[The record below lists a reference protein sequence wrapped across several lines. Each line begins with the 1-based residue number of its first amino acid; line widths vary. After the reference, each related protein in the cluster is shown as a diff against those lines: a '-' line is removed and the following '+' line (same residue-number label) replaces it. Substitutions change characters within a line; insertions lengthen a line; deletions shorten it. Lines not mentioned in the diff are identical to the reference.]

1 MSIFIFIYYFKCFEL
16 LNFFFVTLWVVD
28 QTFHLL
34 HRYSLK
40 SKSRWDQVPCY
51 HDSSSLS
58 INLIRYNND
67 TSYFCVLLSFLL
79 IETIGTSHLIRTNHD
94 CNKFTL
100 SIQCYFPLVF
110 SNEYSI
116 KMHEKIKLY
125 IFKPVTFWDGYAH

>member
-1 MSIFIFIYYFKCFEL
+1 MSIFILFIYYFNCFD
-16 LNFFFVTLWVVD
+16 FFFLLLYGLSIKLFTSSIVTLW
-28 QTFHLL
+28 
-34 HRYSLK
+34 K
-40 SKSRWDQVPCY
+40 AKSRWDQVPCY